1 VQHPVLYSLQNCPY
15 AMRARMGLL
24 LAQQPVMLRA
34 IVMKNKPA
42 EMLAASPK
50 GTVPVLVLTDESV
63 IDESLDIMLWAL
75 RQNDPSNLLYSENP
89 SAFPAMLTLINSSD
103 NKFTNALSKY
113 KHAVRYHETSEVY
126 YRRQCEIFIIEL
138 EQRLAAHDYLM
149 GMTPSLADYA
159 ILPFIRQ
166 FARVDRQWYLQ
177 APYPHLRRWLN
188 AHLQSQPFSQAM
200 TNYPLWLESQEECL
214 FGSE

>member
-1 VQHPVLYSLQNCPY
+1 MQHPVLYSLQNCPY
-15 AMRARMGLL
+15 AIRARMGLL

-34 IVMKNKPA
+34 VVMKNKPA
-42 EMLAASPK
+42 EMLTASPK

-75 RQNDPSNLLYSENP
+75 RKNDPNNLLYSENP
-89 SAFPAMLTLINSSD
+89 SAFPAMLTLINSND

-166 FARVDRQWYLQ
+166 FARVDRKWYLQ
-177 APYPHLRRWLN
+177 APYPHLRRWLD
-188 AHLQSQPFSQAM
+188 AHLQSQPFSKSM
-200 TNYPLWLESQEECL
+200 TDFPLWLDKHEECL
-214 FGSE
+214 FG

>member
-1 VQHPVLYSLQNCPY
+1 MQHPVLYSLQNCPY

-42 EMLAASPK
+42 DMLAASPK

-75 RQNDPSNLLYSENP
+75 RKNDPSNLLYSENP
-89 SAFPAMLTLINSSD
+89 SAFPAMLTLINSND
-103 NKFTNALSKY
+103 NKFTSALSKY

-177 APYPHLRRWLN
+177 APYPHLRLWLN

-200 TNYPLWLESQEECL
+200 TNYPLWLDNHEECL

>member
-1 VQHPVLYSLQNCPY
+1 MQHPVLYSLQNCPY
-15 AMRARMGLL
+15 AIRARMGLL
-24 LAQQPVMLRA
+24 LAQQAVTVRA
-34 IVMKNKPA
+34 IEMKNKPA
-42 EMLAASPK
+42 EMLTVSPK

-75 RQNDPSNLLYSENP
+75 RKNDPSNLLYRENP

-159 ILPFIRQ
+159 IMPFIRQ
-166 FARVDRQWYLQ
+166 FARVDRKWYLQ
-177 APYPHLRRWLN
+177 APYPHLRRWLD
-188 AHLQSQPFSQAM
+188 AHLQSQLFSQTM
-200 TNYPLWLESQEECL
+200 TDYPLWLDSQETCQL
-214 FGSE
+214 G